1 MQEPEPI
8 YKSKLFR
15 WACWLLLGLVIL
27 YFVWLLRPLFGLV
40 YSFLKAVLAPFVI
53 AIIISYVL
61 NPVVNML
68 NARKVPRTIAVLL
81 IYAVFLTSLTV
92 IVMNMIPM
100 FVEQLG
106 ELGEHLPEFTMH
118 TQQIMDKWDNS
129 MLPQGVRMG
138 MNNWFYQFEQRL
150 AGSIQDFLNN
160 IGTTIGVVFNAF
172 IIPFLIFYMLKDFEV
187 FERLLI
193 RCLPKNRRKSVVGL
207 LKDIDEAL
215 GNYVRGQLLVC
226 VIIGVLA
233 YAGYM
238 IIGMPY
244 ALLFASVVA
253 VCNIIPYLG
262 PFLGAA
268 PAALVATTI
277 SWRMVLFV
285 VIVNM
290 LCQMLESNVISPQVV
305 GRTLHLHPMLIIFAL
320 LVGGEIGGI
329 PGLILAVPVFAVL
342 KVVIQHFYGY
352 YIRRKTV

>member
-1 MQEPEPI
+1 MEPF
-8 YKSKLFR
+8 YKSRLFR
-15 WACWLLLGLVIL
+15 YGCWLLLSLVIL
-27 YFVWLLRPLFGLV
+27 YFVWLLRPMFGVV
-40 YSFLKAVLAPFVI
+40 YSFLKAVLAPFII
-53 AIIISYVL
+53 AVIISYVL
-61 NPVVNML
+61 NPIVSML

-92 IVMNMIPM
+92 ILMNMIPM
-100 FVEQLG
+100 FIEQLG
-106 ELGEHLPEFTMH
+106 ELGEHLPELTMH
-118 TQQIMDKWDNS
+118 TQQIMNKWDNS
-129 MLPQGVRMG
+129 LLPQGVRMG
-138 MNNWFYQFEQRL
+138 MNNWFFQVEQRM
-150 AGSIQDFLNN
+150 ATGIQDFLNN

-193 RCLPKNRRKSVVGL
+193 RCLPKSHRKSIIGL

-238 IIGMPY
+238 IIEMPF

-268 PAALVATTI
+268 PALIMATTI

-285 VIVNM
+285 VIVNA
-290 LCQMLESNVISPQVV
+290 LCQTLESNVISPQVV
-305 GRTLHLHPMLIIFAL
+305 GRKLHLHPMLIIFAL

-329 PGLILAVPVFAVL
+329 PGLILAVPLFAVL
-342 KVVIQHFYGY
+342 KVIIQHFYGY
-352 YIRRKTV
+352 YIRRKTI